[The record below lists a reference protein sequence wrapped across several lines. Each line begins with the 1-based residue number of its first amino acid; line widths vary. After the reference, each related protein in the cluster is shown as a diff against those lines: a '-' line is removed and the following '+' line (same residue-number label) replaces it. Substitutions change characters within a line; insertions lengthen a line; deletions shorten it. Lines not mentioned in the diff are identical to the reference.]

1 MTRYLEKKAH
11 APMDMCPLGP
21 SAIITKGGIP

>member
-11 APMDMCPLGP
+11 APMDTRPLGP